1 MRVSVIMPVYNE
13 RNTVRSVVERV
24 LAVTQEV
31 ELICVDDGSLD
42 GSREILAELQS
53 QHSDLRVLL
62 QPKNMGKGAALRR
75 GIQEAT
81 GDFVL
86 IQDADLEYDPADY
99 PNLLDPLIQG
109 KADVVYGSR
118 FLGSGP
124 HRVLYFW
131 HSVGNR
137 LLTLLSNCLTNINLT
152 DMETCYK
159 VFRREIV
166 QAIPIEENRFGFE
179 PEITVKIAKRRL
191 RIYEVGISYWGRT
204 YEEGK
209 KIGWKDGVRCLWCLL
224 KYSIKERPVPLPPAV
239 HEQPAQVTRLNVPT
253 SVRRGKF
260 PGL

>member
-1 MRVSVIMPVYNE
+1 MKLSVVMPVYNE
-13 RNTVRSVVERV
+13 RRTLQAVVERV
-24 LAVTQEV
+24 IAVPVEM
-31 ELICVDDGSLD
+31 ELICVDDGSRD
-42 GSREILAELQS
+42 GSREILQELASAKPQ
-53 QHSDLRVLL
+53 LRVFL

-81 GDFVL
+81 GDFVV

-99 PNLLDPLIQG
+99 PTLLAPLIQG

-118 FLGSGP
+118 FLGSRP

-159 VFRREIV
+159 AFRREII
-166 QAIPIEENRFGFE
+166 QAIPIQENRFGFE
-179 PEITVKIAKRRL
+179 PEITVKVAKRRL
-191 RIYEVGISYWGRT
+191 RIYEVGIGYWGRT

-209 KIGWKDGVRCLWCLL
+209 KIGWKAGVRCLWCLL
-224 KYSIKERPVPLPPAV
+224 KYSIKERPVPLAQSVASEHPALV
-239 HEQPAQVTRLNVPT
+239 A
-253 SVRRGKF
+253 RRDEPDSRAGD
-260 PGL
+260 